1 MGPRVL
7 TNGYFNQPDP
17 TFPLPTSMERSDV
30 VALSEIA
37 EPEVNFGGRQCSPWP
52 DYRAAL
58 RRAVAARV
66 GGSRS

>member
-1 MGPRVL
+1 MCPRVL
-7 TNGYFNQPDP
+7 TNGHFNQTDP
-17 TFPLPTSMERSDV
+17 NFPSPTSMERSDV

-52 DYRAAL
+52 HYRAAL
-58 RRAVAARV
+58 RRAVAPGV